1 MELFTAIER
10 GNAEKDNEDWVRVS
24 QDLVLVLDGAT
35 ARTDTGCAHGV
46 AWFVDQLGK
55 AIVERASQ
63 LSLADSV
70 AESIRYVAGLHP
82 ECDLTHPGTPSAAVG
97 ALRIAGD
104 WAQHFV
110 LGDVSVV
117 LDVDNQVR
125 VITDNRVSLTASS
138 ERAEADRYP
147 IGSSAK
153 QSALLRMK
161 RQELAARNRPGGYWI
176 AETNPAAVDH
186 ALTGQTRLGQLR
198 RFAVLS
204 DGAARAVA
212 TFGLCDWASALEL
225 MQAAGAT
232 ELIRQVRAAEQSDPD
247 GTRWPR
253 NKCSDDA
260 TAVFGLLS
268 ESSSHRISA

>member
-1 MELFTAIER
+1 MELIAAIEQGDAAR
-10 GNAEKDNEDWVRVS
+10 DNEDWVHVS

-35 ARTDTGCAHGV
+35 ARTDTGCVHGV
-46 AWFVDQLGK
+46 AWFVGQLGQ
-55 AIVERASQ
+55 AIVERTRQSSLPAAVAAS
-63 LSLADSV
+63 
-70 AESIRYVAGLHP
+70 IPYVAGLHP
-82 ECDLTHPGTPSAAVG
+82 ECDLSHPGTPSAAVG
-97 ALRIAGD
+97 ALRIRGGVAEYL
-104 WAQHFV
+104 V

-117 LDVDNQVR
+117 LDTGDQAR
-125 VITDNRVSLTASS
+125 VITDDRVSLTASA

-147 IGSSAK
+147 IGAAEK
-153 QSALLRMK
+153 QAALLRMK
-161 RQELAARNRPGGYWI
+161 QQELAARNSPGGYWV

-186 ALTGQTRLGQLR
+186 ALTGQTRLDYLR

-212 TFGLCDWASALEL
+212 AFNLYDWRGALDL

-232 ELIRQVRAAEQSDPD
+232 ELIRQVRAAEQSDPQ

-260 TAVFGLLS
+260 TAVFGL
-268 ESSSHRISA
+268 ING